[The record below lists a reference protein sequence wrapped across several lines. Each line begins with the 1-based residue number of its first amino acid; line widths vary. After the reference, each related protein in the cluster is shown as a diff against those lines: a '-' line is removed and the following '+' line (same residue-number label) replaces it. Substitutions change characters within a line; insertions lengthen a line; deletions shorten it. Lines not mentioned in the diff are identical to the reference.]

1 MKTTFGQR
9 EIATFKAL
17 RKALDVNIS
26 KEEKLTEQINT
37 LTAQRDSIREAI
49 ASYEQ
54 PTIEQTGKKL
64 SELIIK
70 TQTTTPAGL
79 KQTKY
84 VINPEVLEE
93 VKVEGKAPVYNIKQT
108 IETENSNETVTT
120 ENTVSSDENI
130 LPETL

>member
-1 MKTTFGQR
+1 MKTSFGQR
-9 EIATFKAL
+9 EIASFKSL
-17 RKALDVNIS
+17 RKALDLNIS
-26 KEEKLTEQINT
+26 KEEKLTEQINN
-37 LTAQRDSIREAI
+37 LTAQRDTVRESIS
-49 ASYEQ
+49 SYEQ
-54 PTIEQTGKKL
+54 PTVEQTGRRL

-93 VKVEGKAPVYNIKQT
+93 VKVEGKAPVYKFK
-108 IETENSNETVTT
+108 ETVAETPSTT
-120 ENTVSSDENI
+120 ENTEET

>member
-1 MKTTFGQR
+1 MKTSFGQR
-9 EIATFKAL
+9 EIASFKAL

-26 KEEKLTEQINT
+26 KEEKLTEQINN
-37 LTAQRDSIREAI
+37 LTAQRDAVRESIS
-49 ASYEQ
+49 SYEQ
-54 PTIEQTGKKL
+54 PTVEQTGKRL

-93 VKVEGKAPVYNIKQT
+93 IKVEGKAPVYKLKEIVVGTNNP
-108 IETENSNETVTT
+108 IEN
-120 ENTVSSDENI
+120 ENTA

>member
-1 MKTTFGQR
+1 MKTSFGQR
-9 EIATFKAL
+9 EIASFKSL
-17 RKALDVNIS
+17 RKALDLNIS
-26 KEEKLTEQINT
+26 KEEKLTEQINN
-37 LTAQRDSIREAI
+37 LTAQRDTVRESIS
-49 ASYEQ
+49 SYEQ
-54 PTIEQTGKKL
+54 PTVEQTGRRL

-93 VKVEGKAPVYNIKQT
+93 VKVEGKAPVYKLK
-108 IETENSNETVTT
+108 ETVAETPSTT
-120 ENTVSSDENI
+120 ENTEET

>member
-1 MKTTFGQR
+1 MKTSFGQR
-9 EIATFKAL
+9 EIASFKSL
-17 RKALDVNIS
+17 RKALDLNIS
-26 KEEKLTEQINT
+26 KEEKLTEQINN
-37 LTAQRDSIREAI
+37 LTAQRDTVRESIS
-49 ASYEQ
+49 SYEQ
-54 PTIEQTGKKL
+54 PTVEQTGKRL

-93 VKVEGKAPVYNIKQT
+93 VKVEGKAPVYKFK
-108 IETENSNETVTT
+108 ETVAETPSTT
-120 ENTVSSDENI
+120 ENTEET

>member
-1 MKTTFGQR
+1 MKTSFGQR
-9 EIATFKAL
+9 EIASFKAL

-26 KEEKLTEQINT
+26 KEEKLTEQINN
-37 LTAQRDSIREAI
+37 LTAQRDAVRESIS
-49 ASYEQ
+49 SYEQ
-54 PTIEQTGKKL
+54 PTVEQTGKRL

-93 VKVEGKAPVYNIKQT
+93 IKVEGKAPVYKLKEIAA
-108 IETENSNETVTT
+108 ETNTVEN
-120 ENTVSSDENI
+120 ENTEEK

>member
-1 MKTTFGQR
+1 MKTSFGQR
-9 EIATFKAL
+9 ESASFKSL
-17 RKALDVNIS
+17 RKALDLNIS
-26 KEEKLTEQINT
+26 KEEKLTEQINN
-37 LTAQRDSIREAI
+37 LTAQRDTVRESIS
-49 ASYEQ
+49 SYEQ
-54 PTIEQTGKKL
+54 PTVEQTGRRL

-93 VKVEGKAPVYNIKQT
+93 VKVEGKAPVYKFK
-108 IETENSNETVTT
+108 ETVAETPSTT
-120 ENTVSSDENI
+120 ENTEET